1 MQRYVPDSL
10 PEESIAHLTLPL
22 EELWRLA
29 NGPTGWQPDDPD
41 RRNASRFP
49 LSRAALAQPLADNF
63 EPQGKPLVAL
73 AYNVSCHGVAL
84 LVPERL
90 DARYLRL
97 RVGVVGQPAVVQA
110 ATAMYVEIGRCEPLG
125 DVFEVAG
132 RFISLVEN

>member
-49 LSRAALAQPLADNF
+49 LSRAGCQDLSVSGVGF
-63 EPQGKPLVAL
+63 MMPQKPPTDVLVIDLGSPRGSWQAVLVA
-73 AYNVSCHGVAL
+73 
-84 LVPERL
+84 
-90 DARYLRL
+90 AR
-97 RVGVVGQPAVVQA
+97 VVH
-110 ATAMYVEIGRCEPLG
+110 CEPCQ
-125 DVFEVAG
+125 AG
-132 RFISLVEN
+132 NRQCYSVGCEFIKRLT